1 MTKEKVRRG
10 VSKAQWLEAAMGRLR
25 DHSVADIT
33 VEGLAKELGIAKSG
47 FYWHFK
53 SREELLNAL
62 LDYWIHEITEVITN
76 NVELDKL
83 EPKARLTR
91 CAEMIH
97 ELDLTRYEIGIRQ
110 FALRDEMAFRVVKKA
125 NDLRVDFIGKA
136 FSELGFTGDDL
147 EMRTMLFACYHTW
160 EASMFQGVSRKRR
173 KELIG
178 KRLDLLT
185 ANVPSWETDI
195 KLLDST
201 TR

>member
-1 MTKEKVRRG
+1 MVTKEKVRRG
-10 VSKAQWLEAAMGRLR
+10 ISKAQWLETALGRLR

-53 SREELLNAL
+53 SRGELLDAL
-62 LDYWIHEITEVITN
+62 LDYWVHEVTEVITN
-76 NVELDKL
+76 NVEIDSL
-83 EPKARLTR
+83 EPKARLLK

-97 ELDLTRYEIGIRQ
+97 GLDLTRYEIGIRQ
-110 FALRDEMAFRVVKKA
+110 FSLTEERALRTVKKA
-125 NDLRVDFIGKA
+125 NKLRMDFVRKA
-136 FSELGFTGDDL
+136 FSDLGFSGDDL

-160 EASMFQGVSRKRR
+160 EASMFPDVSRKRR

-185 ANVPSWETDI
+185 ANVPSE
-195 KLLDST
+195 
-201 TR
+201 

>member
-10 VSKAQWLEAAMGRLR
+10 VSKTQWLEVAMRRLC

-53 SREELLNAL
+53 SREELLDAL
-62 LDYWIHEITEVITN
+62 LNYWVHEVTEVITV
-76 NVELDKL
+76 NVEVDAL
-83 EPKARLTR
+83 EPKARLIKS
-91 CAEMIH
+91 AEMIH

-110 FALRDEMAFRVVKKA
+110 FALRDKRAFRAVKKA
-125 NDLRVDFIGKA
+125 NNLRAEFIRKA

-160 EASMFQGVSRKRR
+160 ETSMFPDVPRKRR

-185 ANVPSWETDI
+185 ANVPSQEIDTQLPD
-195 KLLDST
+195 
-201 TR
+201 

>member
-1 MTKEKVRRG
+1 MAKEKVRRG
-10 VSKAQWLEAAMGRLR
+10 VSKAQWLEAAMGRLC

-53 SREELLNAL
+53 SREELLDAL
-62 LDYWIHEITEVITN
+62 LDHWIHEITEVITN
-76 NVELDKL
+76 NPEFDVL
-83 EPKARLTR
+83 EPKTRLTKS
-91 CAEMIH
+91 AEMIH
-97 ELDLTRYEIGIRQ
+97 ELDLTRYEVGIRQ
-110 FALRDEMAFRVVKKA
+110 FALRDERAFSAVRKSD
-125 NDLRVDFIGKA
+125 NLRMDFTRKA

-160 EASMFQGVSRKRR
+160 EAAMFPGVSRKRR

-185 ANVPSWETDI
+185 ANVLS
-195 KLLDST
+195 
-201 TR
+201 